1 MKPRKT
7 RKSRRRRTTVKLVQ
21 GEGAERAGD
30 EDVFVIW
37 DTRTIIGNSAVLW
50 AQGGEGYTC
59 DLSRAH
65 KYTRA
70 EIEAKRWRETD
81 VPVLID
87 DAMAASERH
96 VRVEPLRQFI
106 QRREAVEQAT
116 KESRNE

>member
-1 MKPRKT
+1 M
-7 RKSRRRRTTVKLVQ
+7 KLVH
-21 GEGAERAGD
+21 GEGAEQFGD

-50 AQGGEGYTC
+50 AQDAEGYTC

-65 KYTRA
+65 KFTRA
-70 EIEAKRWRETD
+70 QVEAKRWRDTD

-96 VRVEPLRQFI
+96 VRVEPLRQYI
-106 QRREAVEQAT
+106 QRREAVEKAT
-116 KESRNE
+116 QESRDE